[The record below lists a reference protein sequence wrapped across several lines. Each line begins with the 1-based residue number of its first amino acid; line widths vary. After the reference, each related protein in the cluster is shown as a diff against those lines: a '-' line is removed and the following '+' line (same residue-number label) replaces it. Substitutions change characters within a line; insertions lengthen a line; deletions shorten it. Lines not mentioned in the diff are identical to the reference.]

1 MEIIQILNYV
11 SVLTD
16 RSFYFWVND
25 LFKNQRLR
33 LIKKKCIILKGF
45 IMKDQIFILIF
56 WDKSTSPQSK

>member
-11 SVLTD
+11 SALTD

-25 LFKNQRLR
+25 LFKNQQLR
-33 LIKKKCIILKGF
+33 LIKKCIILKGL
-45 IMKDQIFILIF
+45 IVKDQIFILIF

>member
-33 LIKKKCIILKGF
+33 LIKKCVILKGLV
-45 IMKDQIFILIF
+45 MKDQIFILIF
-56 WDKSTSPQSK
+56 WDKSNSPQSK